1 MGDCFAR
8 YPFLDVSYDVDE
20 KYQKSCQ
27 QLCAHNMWIRSVSIF
42 NPKHKINDVLYD
54 KLIVTCGDDEYLKLW
69 GAEDGNNIGKNKIGF
84 GMNCLEE
91 LCFMDGTMKQYFVIG
106 GELGNL
112 IIYDYS
118 TNTIVKNLTGSTR
131 NILSVKVL
139 PNKKDPLSKYSLIVT
154 GNSRG
159 EVRFWNWQKG
169 ACIHKIY
176 FGIQP
181 VQGLNVWEHI
191 PQSKN
196 KGFKMILN
204 SYEHKVSLWNT
215 SSKTIRKVKQ
225 FSQHTNWVRTIICQT
240 IQKKQEVNEK
250 GSSVNILISA
260 GDDNTIRFFN
270 MINGACLGMIQ
281 THTSG
286 IISMEIVNNNLLSCE
301 SCGRI
306 AVTKL
311 DDLSTY
317 SIATGLCFDYYK
329 GISSHHD
336 TANNRTY
343 LGVIGSC
350 PKKSSYHFLNIYRG
364 KMIGQNMVFDIRENQ
379 SRN

>member
-1 MGDCFAR
+1 MGDCFSQ
-8 YPFLDVSYDVDE
+8 YPFLDHSYDTDE
-20 KYQKSCQ
+20 KYQKACQ
-27 QLCAHNMWIRSVSIF
+27 QLCAHNMWIRSVLIF
-42 NPKHKINDVLYD
+42 NPNHQVNEVQYNKI
-54 KLIVTCGDDEYLKLW
+54 IVTCGDDEYLKLW
-69 GAEDGNNIGKNKIGF
+69 NAEDGYSIVKNKIGF

-91 LCFMDGTMKQYFVIG
+91 LCFKDEIMKQYFVIG
-106 GELGNL
+106 GESGNL

-118 TNTIVKNLTGSTR
+118 KNNIVKKLTGSTR

-169 ACIHKIY
+169 MCIQRLY
-176 FGIQP
+176 LGIQP
-181 VQGLNVWEHI
+181 VQGLNIWEHI
-191 PQSKN
+191 PRSKN
-196 KGFKMILN
+196 KGFQMLLN
-204 SYEHKVSLWNT
+204 SYEHKVNVWNT
-215 SSKTIRKVKQ
+215 NNKTIKRVKQ
-225 FSQHTNWVRTIICQT
+225 FSQHTNWVRSIICQT
-240 IQKKQEVNEK
+240 IQNKKEVGEK
-250 GSSVNILISA
+250 SSSVNILISA

-270 MINGACLGMIQ
+270 MVSGACLGMIQ

-286 IISMEIVNNNLLSCE
+286 IISMEVFNNNLVSCE
-301 SCGRI
+301 TCGRI

-329 GISSHHD
+329 GFSLEYD
-336 TANNRTY
+336 KRTNRTY
-343 LGVIGSC
+343 LGVVGSS

-364 KMIGQNMVFDIRENQ
+364 KMIGQNMVFDLQETQ
-379 SRN
+379 TRN